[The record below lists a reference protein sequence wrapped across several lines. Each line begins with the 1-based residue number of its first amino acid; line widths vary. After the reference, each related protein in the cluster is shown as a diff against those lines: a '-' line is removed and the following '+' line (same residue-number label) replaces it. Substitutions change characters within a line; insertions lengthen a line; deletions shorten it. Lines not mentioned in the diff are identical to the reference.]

1 MFSGYCTANIVSVVV
16 VVFVFAFFLAVFLIS
31 VLAVIP
37 DAPADVV
44 VAGLAVVFVVVVVVL
59 AAAVVVVVV
68 MLLPCDN
75 CYKVSIKV
83 VAFSMF
89 SISSLDGRFD

>member
-1 MFSGYCTANIVSVVV
+1 
-16 VVFVFAFFLAVFLIS
+16 LFLI
-31 VLAVIP
+31 IIIIII
-37 DAPADVV
+37 
-44 VAGLAVVFVVVVVVL
+44 